1 MFKQTIP
8 AFTIMEVTI
17 SMLVAAIVVAMT
29 YSAYAIITRSWLGF
43 TGKNRQMAVI
53 LRLDELLR
61 RDFEKASFVK
71 QEQGGII
78 IQGGEQP
85 VHYQIGP
92 EQVVRTGSITDTFEV
107 TASPLKVYFEG
118 MAVSGTVEDSGQ
130 TASETAGTGAES
142 NIKAC
147 IDEVAFSVS
156 LQNTV
161 IPFHYKK
168 KYSAESLMAI
178 KP

>member
-1 MFKQTIP
+1 MKKTTVP

-29 YSAYAIITRSWLGF
+29 YSAYGIITRSWLGF
-43 TGKNRQMAVI
+43 TEKNQQMAIV

-61 RDFEKASFVK
+61 RDFEKASFVE

-78 IQGGEQP
+78 IQDGELT
-85 VHYQIGP
+85 VHYQIGL
-92 EQVVRTGSITDTFEV
+92 EQVVRISSVIDTFKV
-107 TASPLKVYFEG
+107 DPSPFQVYFEG
-118 MAVSGTVEDSGQ
+118 KAISGSVEDNGQ
-130 TASETAGTGAES
+130 AASEAAGTGTES
-142 NIKAC
+142 DIRPL
-147 IDEVAFSVS
+147 IDEITFSIS
-156 LQNTV
+156 LQNIT